1 MTDTREFDKIADE
14 WKELNLRI
22 RELRPAARN
31 AAIESYRAGVPV
43 VYITERL
50 GASTASLYNWLR
62 EAGPGVFSD
71 TPQPIGRPR
80 KNMLAKARVVPKKVF
95 ENADFAWFDDR
106 VRVDC
111 NGKRVL
117 IDTDRLEFEG
127 DRGLGQV
134 LVNGSDLGLIR
145 SFNEFVNGG

>member
-1 MTDTREFDKIADE
+1 MNDTYEFDKIADE
-14 WKELNLRI
+14 CKDLNMRI

-31 AAIESYRAGVPV
+31 AAIEAYRRGVPV
-43 VYITERL
+43 VYITDRL
-50 GASTASLYNWLR
+50 GASTASLCNWLR
-62 EAGPGVFSD
+62 EAGPGVFAD

-80 KNMLAKARVVPKKVF
+80 KNMLAKERVVPKRVF
-95 ENADFAWFDDR
+95 EKADFAWFEDR

-117 IDTDRLEFEG
+117 IDTDRLNFEG
-127 DRGLGQV
+127 DRALGQA
-134 LVNGSDLGLIR
+134 LVSGTDLALIR